1 MLGNLLL
8 ALVGFG
14 LAGFMVNRLYVGL
27 GGRQINVKGITYSRS
42 STPIMYWIVMAMA
55 VFGLCFGLLIGGAGA
70 MLILE

>member
-27 GGRQINVKGITYSRS
+27 GGRQINVKGIT
-42 STPIMYWIVMAMA
+42 
-55 VFGLCFGLLIGGAGA
+55 
-70 MLILE
+70 